1 MEARGLSQ
9 SPFLR
14 HYLLSYFE
22 IGSHWLGVQ
31 PLGESR
37 WPVSLRDLCSPASS
51 GLGLQVCAVTPD
63 FYVGCLHHPLGP
75 CVYPIGTSLTVLSPQ
90 PQVFCFCS
98 FVGLF
103 QATRQ
108 SEWGFQSV
116 AASCTRGWAI
126 LTIRAFL
133 EWKRPPKEREFLPR
147 VQAEAGI
154 LLGPVIYRAQL
165 RWWCWDQDSI
175 FHLCIFL
182 IN

>member
-1 MEARGLSQ
+1 MAELQQAEVMCQEVTWPIGGRVGAGPDGMFVYVLMCEFTHVFSHAGVGSSVNEYIVEARGLSQ

-116 AASCTRGWAI
+116 AASCT
-126 LTIRAFL
+126 
-133 EWKRPPKEREFLPR
+133 
-147 VQAEAGI
+147 
-154 LLGPVIYRAQL
+154 
-165 RWWCWDQDSI
+165 
-175 FHLCIFL
+175 
-182 IN
+182 